1 MSLINNLGQD
11 GRDGFAAA
19 KELFV
24 DENKNY
30 KDADRDYVLLDNA
43 NEAYK
48 KLLRSVEK
56 PLKIILLYGYPGSGK
71 TAMLHRL
78 HANVEKPNGKVLY
91 YPTPTFMED
100 GELVRVFK
108 ANTDKIVPAKPTFFE
123 LIELFSANFEKD
135 SFLVLLDEAQLYS
148 ERDMEYI
155 RLLSDTKIFKF
166 IVALHRIEEEHLVA
180 KAHFQS
186 RIWEN
191 IELPPLGINELRFF
205 VERKLLSQN
214 INHIISMFS
223 NESYK
228 LIHKFT
234 DGNIRESMKYMYKLF
249 DFYEFLEKHRPSEVD
264 YKKIK
269 TKHLEMVAI
278 EGGYIHV

>member
-1 MSLINNLGQD
+1 VSSTNNLGQD
-11 GRDGFAAA
+11 RRDGFAIA

-24 DENKNY
+24 DENRHY
-30 KDADRDYVLLDNA
+30 KDVDRDYVLLNNA

-48 KLLRSVEK
+48 KLSYAVDK

-78 HANVEKPNGKVLY
+78 YSNISKPNGTVLY

-108 ANTDKIVPAKPTFFE
+108 ANSTKEMPAKPTFFE

-166 IVALHRIEEEHLVA
+166 IVALHRLEEEHLVA

-191 IELPPLGINELRFF
+191 IELPPLGAEELRFF
-205 VERKLLSQN
+205 IERKLLSKD

-264 YKKIK
+264 YKKIR

-278 EGGYIHV
+278 EGGYINV